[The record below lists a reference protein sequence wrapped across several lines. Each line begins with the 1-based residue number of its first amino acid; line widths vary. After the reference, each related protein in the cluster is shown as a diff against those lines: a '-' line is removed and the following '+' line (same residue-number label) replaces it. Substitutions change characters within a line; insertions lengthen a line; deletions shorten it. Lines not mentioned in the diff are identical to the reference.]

1 MFFDEITQW
10 AHSIDLKDKSSA
22 TLKENF
28 REYLTEVERQTGMK
42 VKKLNVDGGREYK
55 GQLTLILKPL
65 GIKYE
70 PTLPWTPECNR
81 KVERVNRTLNNMIRA
96 MLAQANMP
104 NSFWAPAMKATA
116 YLRNRLL
123 RSALNDEIPY
133 EHWSHGNSLQKKTS
147 NYSNHLAASYMG
159 QCSLP
164 KDNRKKHCGNNLQ
177 SM

>member
-1 MFFDEITQW
+1 
-10 AHSIDLKDKSSA
+10 
-22 TLKENF
+22 
-28 REYLTEVERQTGMK
+28 
-42 VKKLNVDGGREYK
+42 
-55 GQLTLILKPL
+55 
-65 GIKYE
+65 
-70 PTLPWTPECNR
+70 
-81 KVERVNRTLNNMIRA
+81 

-164 KDNRKKHCGNNLQ
+164 KDNRKKHCGNKLFDHGTKGCLIGYV
-177 SM
+177 SSSTYSYYDF